1 MNDNSPAHG
10 LIQRNT
16 VSFLTEVAFSLGMS
30 ILGVIYY
37 FIHEGQAR

>member
-1 MNDNSPAHG
+1 MKTDSTVQG

-16 VSFLTEVAFSLGMS
+16 VLFLTEVAFSLGMW